1 MNNDENAYFTFKGYQ
16 LNNDSNL
23 TSSMEDYLEMIIRLK
38 EKQPFVRINELANN
52 LNVRPSS
59 ASKMVTKLS
68 QEGFLEYQKYGI
80 ITLTEL
86 GKQWGEY
93 FIYRHQVLNNFLC
106 LLNNSHNELE
116 QVEKIEHFLN
126 KKTID
131 NLALLTKELHN
142 LQQKQQ
148 YGNKSI
154 TILSSYF
161 LSNKI
166 SEFMLLFFR

>member
-1 MNNDENAYFTFKGYQ
+1 MSKEPSDFHTFTGYR
-16 LNNDSNL
+16 L
-23 TSSMEDYLEMIIRLK
+23 TSSQELTPAMEDYLEMIIRLK

-142 LQQKQQ
+142 LQ
-148 YGNKSI
+148 
-154 TILSSYF
+154 
-161 LSNKI
+161 
-166 SEFMLLFFR
+166 

>member
-1 MNNDENAYFTFKGYQ
+1 MVTDKGGFYTMKGYERSAS
-16 LNNDSNL
+16 DEM
-23 TSSMEDYLEMIIRLK
+23 TSSMEDYLEMVCRMEEEGEPIR
-38 EKQPFVRINELANN
+38 VSSLAAS
-52 LNVRPSS
+52 LHVRPSS

-142 LQQKQQ
+142 LQ
-148 YGNKSI
+148 
-154 TILSSYF
+154 
-161 LSNKI
+161 
-166 SEFMLLFFR
+166 

>member
-116 QVEKIEHFLN
+116 QVEKIERFLN

-142 LQQKQQ
+142 LQ
-148 YGNKSI
+148 
-154 TILSSYF
+154 
-161 LSNKI
+161 
-166 SEFMLLFFR
+166 